1 MFEISG
7 RQRVPASA
15 YAAKQLTEP
24 VAFIGVQLSPH
35 SLAQEGIRL
44 P

>member
-1 MFEISG
+1 MFKISG

-24 VAFIGVQLSPH
+24 VAFIGVQLRRIARH
-35 SLAQEGIRL
+35 EGIGL